1 MNWLGN
7 RVSQFIGFSFLEW
20 KFGYFVLFVS
30 VLSHSVSELYTVCFF
45 FFLVSLLCKEFSEK
59 FLELFSIGSIGW
71 GTGSASFSGFVRVVR
86 FQFN

>member
-7 RVSQFIGFSFLEW
+7 RISQFIGFNFPEW

-30 VLSHSVSELYTVCFF
+30 VLSHSMSELYTVCI
-45 FFLVSLLCKEFSEK
+45 FLVSLLCKECSEK
-59 FLELFSIGSIGW
+59 FSELFLIGLTGW

>member
-7 RVSQFIGFSFLEW
+7 QIIQFIGFNLLEW

-30 VLSHSVSELYTVCFF
+30 VLSHSVSEFYTVFL
-45 FFLVSLLCKEFSEK
+45 FLVSLLCKECSK
-59 FLELFSIGSIGW
+59 KNSELFSTGSTSW
-71 GTGSASFSGFVRVVR
+71 GTGSASFSGFVREIQ